1 MLRPAWFRGLQRPG
15 AHQTCPRPGSGG
27 QGARARCCVEEGR
40 ADLEGEPRPWFSWAV
55 TAQATRTRWQV
66 PRASPPLHTGT
77 ATQGQTQEDG
87 VRDRTCGSTLDSGQ
101 CSPTYRSTEETQL
114 RAGAGGV
121 PPPPRWSRPLLP
133 IAVLRTRGSH
143 GASSSCHLQTHP
155 GGSENHRLLAAR
167 WQVARCTV
175 GWTCV
180 SHGRT
185 YGSFCERCPNRVS
198 LTWPLAAPSL
208 PWPAGPRRGVAPASS
223 VSTGLGE
230 GCSATKSRASQGAGG
245 PWSSL
250 PCELLLHRDKVGR
263 WKLRGPVLASFC
275 FFFFGGL
282 GCSLRCLESGVA
294 VVVAFRFVCWQ
305 IRRSFL

>member
-1 MLRPAWFRGLQRPG
+1 MVQLGGDGTSDPHTLASTSRLSSAPHRDGDARPD
-15 AHQTCPRPGSGG
+15 SGG
-27 QGARARCCVEEGR
+27 RRSAQNLRLDPGLWPVQPDLQKHRGNPAPCGGGR
-40 ADLEGEPRPWFSWAV
+40 
-55 TAQATRTRWQV
+55 
-66 PRASPPLHTGT
+66 
-77 ATQGQTQEDG
+77 
-87 VRDRTCGSTLDSGQ
+87 GST
-101 CSPTYRSTEETQL
+101 
-114 RAGAGGV
+114 
-121 PPPPRWSRPLLP
+121 PPRWSRPLLP

-250 PCELLLHRDKVGR
+250 PCALLLHRDKVGR
-263 WKLRGPVLASFC
+263 WKLRGPVLTSFC